1 MNKKIAVWGREF
13 ELKVVFDVYTGEDVL
28 NEQKEAMDAFL
39 SVSDTLLSDDKEIKQ
54 YCVDNNK
61 NEVGDSIENIFRYV
75 IPTTLLIKRNTEK
88 HVVALLCNYRF
99 DEEHGLALVYENEKL
114 VLIGSQDEV

>member
-1 MNKKIAVWGREF
+1 MNKKIAAWGREF

>member
-28 NEQKEAMDAFL
+28 NEQKEAMDACL

-54 YCVDNNK
+54 YCVDK
-61 NEVGDSIENIFRYV
+61 Q
-75 IPTTLLIKRNTEK
+75 KRNNEIILEK
-88 HVVALLCNYRF
+88 
-99 DEEHGLALVYENEKL
+99 
-114 VLIGSQDEV
+114 

>member
-75 IPTTLLIKRNTEK
+75 IPTALLIKRNTEE